1 MFSGLSGKGIFFG
14 NIKGGVGKS
23 TLCIYIFEMLRK
35 LRPELDMMLVD
46 TDPQASSSLMLRNIV
61 SQNMLRCMPM
71 GDRYDGAITS
81 MIDGVIKSHLV
92 KDESVALIDT
102 GAGKI
107 GNVWQLAL
115 LCNTI
120 IVPTSLSYTDIRP
133 TIDFINE
140 VDAFKENYDTKT
152 PHIVVVPNRSL
163 PQQKDY
169 SLLQQELEDMN
180 LIIAPPVSDFS
191 VVRHSSRQ
199 FNGLVSIEGTR
210 FYEQIETLTN
220 FIISHVLSGELD
232 NIFAD

>member
-1 MFSGLSGKGIFFG
+1 MNTGLAGKGIFFG

-23 TLCIYIFEMLRK
+23 TLCIYLFEMLRK
-35 LRPELDMMLVD
+35 LRPDLDMLLVD
-46 TDPQASSSLMLRNIV
+46 TDPQASSSMMLKNILPE
-61 SQNMLRCMPM
+61 NMLRFMPM

-81 MIDGVIKSHLV
+81 MIDGVMKSHLINE
-92 KDESVALIDT
+92 DSIAMIDT

-133 TIDFINE
+133 TIEFINE
-140 VDAFKENYDTKT
+140 IDAFKENYDTKT

-169 SLLQQELEDMN
+169 SLLQEAVEDMN

-191 VVRHSSRQ
+191 VVRHSSRH
-199 FNGLVSIEGTR
+199 FDGLTSIEGTR
-210 FYEQIETLTN
+210 FYGQIETLSN
-220 FIISHVLSGELD
+220 FIITHVLSGELD